1 MSERWSIN
9 RVNKRREVSVNLK
22 LTAWRNKKHSPTGEQ
37 HALLSQDS
45 RLAHS
50 TQISP
55 KPSYTWEGGF
65 IETQSCSSKARQGGI
80 HMRWRGVRGFPLA
93 DQSHPFQG
101 CREMSAAQPHLHSGG
116 ESH

>member
-1 MSERWSIN
+1 MSEQRSIN
-9 RVNKRREVSVNLK
+9 RVNERCEVSANPK
-22 LTAWRNKKHSPTGEQ
+22 LTAGRNKQRSPTGEQ

-55 KPSYTWEGGF
+55 QPSYTWEGDF

-101 CREMSAAQPHLHSGG
+101 CREMSAVQPRLHSGG

>member
-1 MSERWSIN
+1 MRERWSIN
-9 RVNKRREVSVNLK
+9 HVNERREVSANLK
-22 LTAWRNKKHSPTGEQ
+22 LTAGRNKQRSPTGEQ

-55 KPSYTWEGGF
+55 QPSYTWEGDF

-80 HMRWRGVRGFPLA
+80 HMRWQGVRGFPLA

-101 CREMSAAQPHLHSGG
+101 CQEMSAVQPRLHSGG